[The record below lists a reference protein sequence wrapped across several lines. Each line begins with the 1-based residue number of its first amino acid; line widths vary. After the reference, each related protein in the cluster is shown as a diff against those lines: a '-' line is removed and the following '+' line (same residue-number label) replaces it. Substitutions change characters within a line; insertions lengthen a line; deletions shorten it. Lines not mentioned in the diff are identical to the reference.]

1 MRMFRSII
9 LNLGLAFAAIA
20 AFPVYA
26 VEYVASVMHM
36 TAVADF
42 GTSRAKLDVDL
53 AHHRKTRTAHADVV
67 NSDLTRDGHGF
78 RQASALANFIGEP
91 TPREVAIC

>member
-1 MRMFRSII
+1 MRMFRSISYI
-9 LNLGLAFAAIA
+9 IGLALAAIA
-20 AFPVYA
+20 AFPAYA
-26 VEYVASVMHM
+26 VEYVGHAIHLATV
-36 TAVADF
+36 TDF
-42 GTSRAKLDVDL
+42 GASRAKFDVEL